1 MLPYHSVNPEL
12 GGRVGLGNRLNQAQ
26 ATYDDCM
33 VDDNDDGDDDGVE
46 LGVSKLIDDHPAD
59 VFRVGARSVFYG
71 SGHMG
76 RHRPI
81 YESSGLELPFWGCW
95 RPILWEHCANAFV
108 LDNFWT
114 TSGKLSDKL
123 WMTFVCLFPVL
134 LRLKYDN
141 AKIADGYP

>member
-1 MLPYHSVNPEL
+1 MTV
-12 GGRVGLGNRLNQAQ
+12 
-26 ATYDDCM
+26 M

-134 LRLKYDN
+134 LRLETDRTL
-141 AKIADGYP
+141 